1 MKKTLSSIGKNLQLA
16 LQLDFFSDF
25 LIPDQLQATP
35 QKNLAPREDNDRTAK
50 PPTPIPHGFVNT
62 TYKRQI
68 LVQDFLLEY
77 EFLRSKRRSIG
88 FLITEHGLRVTA
100 PRWVTIADVES
111 AIQEKQNWILKKLS
125 ERRERVAQQAQLE
138 VRWQDGAKFAF
149 MGQPLCLRIDN
160 SKTQS
165 VTFDSASREL
175 TICLPHDAG
184 EQQLKDRVQA
194 WLQQQ
199 AKQVFLERLPVFA
212 EKLGVCYHSMALSAA
227 STRWG
232 SCTSEGKI
240 RLNWRLIHFSPD
252 VIDYVIAHELAH
264 LKEMNH
270 GPRFW
275 ATVQSVFPEFEQA
288 KHSLRHHAAQH
299 IPVF

>member
-1 MKKTLSSIGKNLQLA
+1 MKKNLSSAGQALQLA

-25 LIPDQLQATP
+25 LIPNQLQAAPKKEAAPDYPTSP
-35 QKNLAPREDNDRTAK
+35 NKNPTIAPPSN
-50 PPTPIPHGFVNT
+50 FVNT
-62 TYKRQI
+62 TNKRQI

-100 PRWVTIADVES
+100 PRWVAVADVEL
-111 AIQEKQNWILKKLS
+111 AIQEKQNWILKKLH

-138 VRWQDGAKFAF
+138 VRWQDGAQFSF
-149 MGQPLCLRIDN
+149 MGQALTLRIDQH
-160 SKTQS
+160 SALGAS
-165 VTFDSASREL
+165 FDHATRVLRIGLPQEAS
-175 TICLPHDAG
+175 

-199 AKQVFLERLPVFA
+199 AKQLFLERLPVFA
-212 EKLGVCYHSMALSAA
+212 EKLGVRYHSMALSAA
-227 STRWG
+227 NTRWG

-240 RLNWRLIHFSPD
+240 RLNWRLIHFAPD

-275 ATVQSVFPEFEQA
+275 ATVQSVFPDFEQA
-288 KHSLRHHAAQH
+288 KHCLRHHATQH